1 MRLLITRIEDEARR
15 LAWLLDSKGHD
26 STLAP
31 MLTIRFRPGVT
42 VDLDGA
48 QALLLTSGNGVA
60 GIALA
65 TERRD
70 IPVYAV
76 GDSTARRAREAGFEP
91 VISADGDVTALTALV
106 LQALSPDAG
115 RLVHAGGATL
125 AGDLAGSLRQA
136 GFTVERVTL
145 YDAVPADHLP
155 ADAVEGLEA
164 GAFAGALFFS
174 PRTAATFVT
183 LAVELSPKVDFG
195 GMTAYCLSAAVASAL
210 APLGFGHVLV
220 AAEPTEAALVDLIGT
235 AEAPTGASRQATEQ
249 EMTERPDQPGTPD
262 PRDDLGVT
270 AEPVPAPPDT
280 ASPPS
285 DPPATD
291 NDIPVIDKPLEDPP
305 PRLDSP
311 AYAMPPPAR
320 GSRRSLWYG
329 VAAIVLIGAG
339 AFVWHR
345 FGDRITTAA
354 LTPATSATAPAA
366 VPGNGNG
373 DARLAALEAAV
384 SGLDRKIQALEARL
398 ADLSGPAEGT
408 DNSDLE
414 DLRGELAAL
423 RERQGVLEESFGAL
437 EDQRPAE
444 EGDSPAATPAPAPG
458 PGLMADA
465 ALSARLSAIEAKL
478 AAPAVE
484 TAQIDAL
491 TRDIAALKAAASASD
506 TRITTETEKL
516 RAVGRGV
523 ALVYGIGRLR
533 QALSAETPYAA
544 ALANVRSHFEA
555 LNLLAEPAIGKA
567 LETLAARADKGL
579 PGRAALAAS
588 FTPLARSAVQAANI
602 PADGDVFDR
611 LLAEAGNL
619 VTVRPVGEVTGE
631 STAALVARAE
641 VRLARNDLAG
651 ALAEVAKLQG
661 GAAAALAPWRAEAEA
676 RLAAEAAVDLLDGEV
691 SARFAE
697 AN

>member
-1 MRLLITRIEDEARR
+1 MRLLITRIEEEARR

-31 MLTIRFRPGVT
+31 MLAIRFRPGAT

-60 GIALA
+60 GISAA
-65 TERRD
+65 TEQRD

-76 GDSTARRAREAGFEP
+76 GDSTARRAREAGFAP
-91 VISADGDVTALTALV
+91 VVSADGDVTALTDLV
-106 LQALSPDAG
+106 LRELSPEGG

-125 AGDLAGSLRQA
+125 AGDLAGNLRQA

-145 YDAVPADHLP
+145 YDAVPVDHLP

-164 GAFAGALFFS
+164 GAFDGALFFS

-183 LAVELSPKVDFG
+183 LAAELSPKVDFG

-210 APLGFGHVLV
+210 IPLGFGRVLV
-220 AAEPTEAALVDLIGT
+220 AAEPTEAALVDLIGAAGAPEGA
-235 AEAPTGASRQATEQ
+235 AEQATEQ

-262 PRDDLGVT
+262 QRDDLDVAAET
-270 AEPVPAPPDT
+270 AAAKPDT
-280 ASPPS
+280 APADTALPS
-285 DPPATD
+285 ADSD
-291 NDIPVIDKPLEDPP
+291 MPVIDKPLEDPP

-345 FGDRITTAA
+345 YGDGITTAVTA
-354 LTPATSATAPAA
+354 PAATATAPAA
-366 VPGNGNG
+366 AGNG

-384 SGLDRKIQALEARL
+384 SGLDRKIQALEARI

-444 EGDSPAATPAPAPG
+444 EGDNPAAAAPVPAPS

-465 ALSARLSAIEAKL
+465 ALSARLAAIEAKL
-478 AAPAVE
+478 AAPAAE
-484 TAQIDAL
+484 SAQIDAL
-491 TRDIAALKAAASASD
+491 SREIAALKAAASASD
-506 TRITTETEKL
+506 TRITAETEKL

-523 ALVYGIGRLR
+523 SLVYGIGRLR
-533 QALSAETPYAA
+533 QALAAETPYAA
-544 ALANVRSHFEA
+544 ALANVRGHFAA
-555 LNLLAEPAIGKA
+555 LNLIAEPAIGKA

-579 PGRAALAAS
+579 PSRAALAAG
-588 FTPLARSAVQAANI
+588 FTTLARSAVQAANI
-602 PADGDVFDR
+602 PAEGDVFDR

-631 STAALVARAE
+631 TAAAVVARAE